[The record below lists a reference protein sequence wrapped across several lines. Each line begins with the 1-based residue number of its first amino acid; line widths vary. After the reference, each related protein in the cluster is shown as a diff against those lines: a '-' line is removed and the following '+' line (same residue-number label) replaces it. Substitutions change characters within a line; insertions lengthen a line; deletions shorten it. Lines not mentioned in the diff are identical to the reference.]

1 MIKTLF
7 WIDKFFRGGKTIQEA
22 FEQFFKF
29 HKREPSGL
37 ETIKI
42 KQAFQEANKP
52 SNVIEFPKTAITD
65 WTKARPQPGSTT
77 EGVESLFKEKEKSW
91 KDLIDDQGNYVKDTK
106 PKKSKWEDD
115 MDEDFVR
122 GEDPD
127 FDARMDLSDKHS
139 ADLDKIDPN
148 QGMSF
153 YSELLGTMQ
162 KNKKERLMLEY
173 DQFVNKIFEKAKRVD
188 TDPKILL
195 EAELGQKITGRET
208 TDMLLEIFK
217 KRPKKADGGR
227 VGYANGGL
235 NLSGEAQNIY
245 NHWMNSGHTH
255 QEALDYLASRGM
267 YEAGSGGVENIINT
281 QQSIIPGAGGGGGG
295 GIGIQTPIGQN
306 ISNFQSAI
314 NTRQNRLN
322 NPGKIAEFAYSMGM
336 PKQASVNEL
345 LARGMRGPRDTTLM
359 SNIPFG
365 ISGLIAKALPDMY
378 GDMTLAD
385 QITTQAYMGYTDP
398 NTGMSNKDP
407 FGINVR
413 SMFGNYAEKAA
424 EIVDT
429 LEAKALRND
438 GYLSDYDKQRLNH
451 YRTVTRTK
459 QDAAAD
465 LGLIQKAKEQQAEKD
480 RIVKAASE
488 AFYAAQGK
496 SDPGDQSREGASGR
510 RPGSGSAGI
519 ARDSTGTSYDRGGRE
534 GFGYGLKDGGLATM
548 FTRRR

>member
-1 MIKTLF
+1 
-7 WIDKFFRGGKTIQEA
+7 
-22 FEQFFKF
+22 
-29 HKREPSGL
+29 
-37 ETIKI
+37 
-42 KQAFQEANKP
+42 
-52 SNVIEFPKTAITD
+52 
-65 WTKARPQPGSTT
+65 
-77 EGVESLFKEKEKSW
+77 
-91 KDLIDDQGNYVKDTK
+91 
-106 PKKSKWEDD
+106 
-115 MDEDFVR
+115 
-122 GEDPD
+122 
-127 FDARMDLSDKHS
+127 
-139 ADLDKIDPN
+139 
-148 QGMSF
+148 
-153 YSELLGTMQ
+153 
-162 KNKKERLMLEY
+162 
-173 DQFVNKIFEKAKRVD
+173 
-188 TDPKILL
+188 
-195 EAELGQKITGRET
+195 
-208 TDMLLEIFK
+208 
-217 KRPKKADGGR
+217 
-227 VGYANGGL
+227 
-235 NLSGEAQNIY
+235 
-245 NHWMNSGHTH
+245 
-255 QEALDYLASRGM
+255 
-267 YEAGSGGVENIINT
+267 
-281 QQSIIPGAGGGGGG
+281 
-295 GIGIQTPIGQN
+295 
-306 ISNFQSAI
+306 
-314 NTRQNRLN
+314 
-322 NPGKIAEFAYSMGM
+322 MGM

>member
-1 MIKTLF
+1 
-7 WIDKFFRGGKTIQEA
+7 
-22 FEQFFKF
+22 
-29 HKREPSGL
+29 
-37 ETIKI
+37 
-42 KQAFQEANKP
+42 
-52 SNVIEFPKTAITD
+52 
-65 WTKARPQPGSTT
+65 
-77 EGVESLFKEKEKSW
+77 
-91 KDLIDDQGNYVKDTK
+91 
-106 PKKSKWEDD
+106 
-115 MDEDFVR
+115 
-122 GEDPD
+122 
-127 FDARMDLSDKHS
+127 
-139 ADLDKIDPN
+139 
-148 QGMSF
+148 
-153 YSELLGTMQ
+153 
-162 KNKKERLMLEY
+162 MLEY

-365 ISGLIAKALPDMY
+365 ISGLISKALPDMY

-385 QITTQAYMGYTDP
+385 QITTQANMGYTDP

-451 YRTVTRTK
+451 YRTVTRT
-459 QDAAAD
+459 
-465 LGLIQKAKEQQAEKD
+465 
-480 RIVKAASE
+480 
-488 AFYAAQGK
+488 
-496 SDPGDQSREGASGR
+496 
-510 RPGSGSAGI
+510 
-519 ARDSTGTSYDRGGRE
+519 
-534 GFGYGLKDGGLATM
+534 
-548 FTRRR
+548 